1 MHDSRVARTAVLN
14 HGLDPISRHLPTN
27 LEGFMVM
34 TDVNLQETS
43 PMTAIVLVVS
53 TSRRSMYTHHR
64 TEKSI
69 EHNIAGWL
77 LGQAVMPPPLTSHLS
92 ISPHKQSAAW
102 LSLPRRYCQLK
113 SKSCNPRDH
122 RVNLALFGA
131 HFPEIHERIVIRKKQ
146 SPWLQK

>member
-1 MHDSRVARTAVLN
+1 
-14 HGLDPISRHLPTN
+14 
-27 LEGFMVM
+27 MVM

-69 EHNIAGWL
+69 EHNIAGWF

-102 LSLPRRYCQLK
+102 LSLPRWYCQLK

-131 HFPEIHERIVIRKKQ
+131 HFPEIHERIVIRKNNHLGCKNKSAKFSQ
-146 SPWLQK
+146 GISNHILFPWCTKPSVLVLT